1 MKFKENGKV
10 ITGKIIDFRNV
21 TRDEYILNQT
31 GELVTYRDIRK
42 VVQETPVEYIET
54 SRMNKEGFPI
64 KILIKR
70 N

>member
-1 MKFKENGKV
+1 MKFKENGKK
-10 ITGKIIDFRNV
+10 ITAKVVDFRNV

-31 GELVTYRDIRK
+31 GELVTYKEIRK
-42 VVQETPVEYIET
+42 VVKETQVDYIET
-54 SRMNKEGFPI
+54 SRMNKEGFPV